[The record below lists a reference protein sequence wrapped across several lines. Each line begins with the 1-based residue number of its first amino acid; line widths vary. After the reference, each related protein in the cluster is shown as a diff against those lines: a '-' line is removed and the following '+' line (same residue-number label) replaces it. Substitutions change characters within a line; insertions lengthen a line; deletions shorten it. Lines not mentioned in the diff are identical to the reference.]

1 MKITNIALKNPTM
14 NRDEIKAVLTFDHYN
29 WQKVDFETYEIE
41 LDEKD
46 LTNLKNDLQFVYDQ
60 FISSGWWF

>member
-46 LTNLKNDLQFVYDQ
+46 LTNLKNDLQFVYDK
-60 FISSGWWF
+60 FMKFKGE

>member
-60 FISSGWWF
+60 FMKFKGE